1 MKLTRRGALACASS
15 LAVAGFARKP
25 SAAEATPKVGQ
36 LQVVDPPRA
45 LPDLHLTSGDGTTH
59 HLTDYAGQ
67 GIVLNFWATWCGP
80 CVAEMPSLAT
90 LAPQLAPAHIVV
102 LPVCT
107 DTGGATAVSGFY
119 QAHHVTG
126 LGIFLDPDGKAMEAI
141 GALGLPTTLI
151 IDRHG
156 REVARMEGGADW
168 AKPGTA
174 ATISALCAL

>member
-25 SAAEATPKVGQ
+25 FAAESAPKVGQ

-45 LPDLHLTSGDGTTH
+45 LPDLRWTSGDGATH
-59 HLTDYAGQ
+59 HLAEYAGK

-80 CVAEMPSLAT
+80 CVAEMPSLAA
-90 LAPQLAPAHIVV
+90 LAPQLAGAHIVV
-102 LPVCT
+102 LPVST
-107 DTGGATAVSGFY
+107 DTGGAAAVTRFF

-168 AKPGTA
+168 GKPGTA